1 MKRTTVLFAGLCSL
15 LAPLPAVAATVQS
28 LAGRVLIDRGNGYT
42 PVGTSTSAKTGD
54 LVMAK
59 PGGRGEI
66 IYDDGCRQ
74 VVEVGAVIMV
84 GAASPCQSGLGP
96 VDHDFILG
104 GMAIAAGV
112 GIAVVLSNDD
122 DKSASGQ

>member
-1 MKRTTVLFAGLCSL
+1 M
-15 LAPLPAVAATVQS
+15 
-28 LAGRVLIDRGNGYT
+28 IDRGSGYT
-42 PVGTSTSAKTGD
+42 RVGASTSAKTGD

-74 VVEVGAVIMV
+74 VVEVGAVVMV

-96 VDHDFILG
+96 VNPDYILG

-122 DKSASGQ
+122 DKKASAD